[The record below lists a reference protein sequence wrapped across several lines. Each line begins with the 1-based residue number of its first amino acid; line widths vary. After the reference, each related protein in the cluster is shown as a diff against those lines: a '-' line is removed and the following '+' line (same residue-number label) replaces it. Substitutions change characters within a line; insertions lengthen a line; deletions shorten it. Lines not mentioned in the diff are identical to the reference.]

1 MDWLLHTS
9 LLYNVT
15 IQKWCLSR
23 ETVSNLDNIYK
34 VDSRGWH
41 LPLTPVS
48 ISRSERH
55 LHHIQDWEMYSSRKS
70 RTAQGF
76 PHVPLPPAIWP
87 MSYASVSKLSI
98 CAHWWERTATLLQPL
113 PWCRESCCSTI
124 WKVEH
129 HHQLPGLA
137 IGMKPFVTHGL
148 APMAYGMHHLLKGLN
163 PILLKE
169 PSTEIIYLSCK
180 LYTIHYIYKIYT
192 MPKFKFVTTCQ
203 LTS

>member
-1 MDWLLHTS
+1 MFTRWTQEADT
-9 LLYNVT
+9 
-15 IQKWCLSR
+15 CLSLQLASLDLNAICTTFR
-23 ETVSNLDNIYK
+23 TGRCTAAEKAGRLRVS
-34 VDSRGWH
+34 
-41 LPLTPVS
+41 
-48 ISRSERH
+48 
-55 LHHIQDWEMYSSRKS
+55 
-70 RTAQGF
+70 
-76 PHVPLPPAIWP
+76 PHVPLPPAIWS
-87 MSYASVSKLSI
+87 MSYTSVSKLSI
-98 CAHWWERTATLLQPL
+98 CAHWWERTATPLQLL

-137 IGMKPFVTHGL
+137 IGMRPFVTHGL

-192 MPKFKFVTTCQ
+192 MPKFKFVTTGQ